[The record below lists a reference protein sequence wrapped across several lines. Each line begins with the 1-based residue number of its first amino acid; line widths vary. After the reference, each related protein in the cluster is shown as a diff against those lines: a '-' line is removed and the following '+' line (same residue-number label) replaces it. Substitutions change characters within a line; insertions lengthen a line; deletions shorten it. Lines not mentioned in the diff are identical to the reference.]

1 MANIFQC
8 DKCKKQT
15 FVNPPTEPVFSIDA
29 EGNKIPVMITLKSM
43 DFATGKMIET
53 QVQKQ
58 VDLQPRAHI
67 IRLVAG
73 QQLIQKDFCS
83 ACLQHVMPE
92 IKSLWDRLEDF

>member
-15 FVNPPTEPVFSIDA
+15 FISPPTEAVYSIGED
-29 EGNKIPVMITLKSM
+29 GIKIPVMVTLKSM

-53 QVQKQ
+53 QVQKV

-83 ACLQHVMPE
+83 ACLQDVMPE